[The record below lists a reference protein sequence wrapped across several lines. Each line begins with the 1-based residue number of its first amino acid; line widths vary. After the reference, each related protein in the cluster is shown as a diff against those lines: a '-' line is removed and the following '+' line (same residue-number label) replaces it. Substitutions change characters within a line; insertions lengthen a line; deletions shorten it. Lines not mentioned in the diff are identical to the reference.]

1 MTVKVIGDQDMST
14 TTTRI
19 CTWGG
24 FAAMAFWIVGF
35 FAISGF
41 VPPPAP
47 TDTAEQVAARY
58 IEHGF
63 EIRLGLMI
71 TAFGGALVGLWTAAV
86 AVFLKR
92 IEGRFSPL
100 TFVQLTMGG
109 LICLEFITPMMTFFV
124 AAYRPER
131 APEITQVIDDLA
143 WLPFIG
149 ATYTIIV
156 QAFAVALA
164 ILTDKRER
172 PILPRWVG
180 YVTVLD
186 LIGMCP
192 AALLIFFKTG
202 PLAWN
207 GIFAFWLV
215 SISYTTWIVAL
226 SVAMLKNLH
235 RLPESEAE
243 VSDGSGALVSG

>member
-1 MTVKVIGDQDMST
+1 MST

-19 CTWGG
+19 CSYGG
-24 FAAMAFWIVGF
+24 FGAMVFWVIGF

-41 VPPPAP
+41 VPPPSP
-47 TDTAEQVAARY
+47 TATAQQVAERFL
-58 IEHGF
+58 EHGNA
-63 EIRLGLMI
+63 IRIGLMF

-100 TFVQLTMGG
+100 TYVQLTMGG
-109 LICLEFITPMMTFFV
+109 LICVEFITPMLTWFV

-131 APEITQVIDDLA
+131 APEITQALDDLA
-143 WLPFIG
+143 WIPFIG

-164 ILTDKRER
+164 ILSDKRAN

-180 YVTVLD
+180 YVTVFD
-186 LIGMCP
+186 LLGMIP
-192 AALLIFFKTG
+192 AAFLIFFKTG

-215 SISYTTWIVAL
+215 AISYTMWIVVT
-226 SVAMLKNLH
+226 SVAMLKNLD
-235 RLPESEAE
+235 RLPEADDEPASPVA
-243 VSDGSGALVSG
+243 VAG